1 MNRIKM
7 RYFLLGFSVLGLAIF
22 FGTAAWLRLEPPPR
36 SGGWDQ
42 KPLENLG
49 RYGAVPEFSLVER
62 SGKPTTLEELRG
74 KVWIADFIYTS
85 CTDTCPLQSAEMA
98 RIQDQFKN
106 TGDFRLVSITVDPEH
121 DRPEVLSRY
130 AERFNADGGRWL
142 FLTGERD
149 EIYRLAQEGFRLGVA
164 PASKDVD
171 KHRSVF
177 LHSSRFV
184 LIDDQGSI
192 RGYYESK
199 DREAL
204 KRLREDARTLLKEHG
219 V

>member
-1 MNRIKM
+1 MNLFRM

-22 FGTAAWLRLEPPPR
+22 LGTAVWLRLAPPPR
-36 SGGWDQ
+36 TGGWDQ
-42 KPLENLG
+42 KPLESLG

-62 SGKPTTLEELRG
+62 SGKPATLEELRG

-98 RIQDQFKN
+98 RIQDEFKN
-106 TGDFRLVSITVDPEH
+106 TGDFRLVSFTVDPEN
-121 DRPEVLSRY
+121 DKPEVLSRY
-130 AERFNADGGRWL
+130 AERFKADGGRWL
-142 FLTGERD
+142 FLTGDRD
-149 EIYRLAQEGFRLGVA
+149 EIYRLAQEGFRLGAA
-164 PASKDVD
+164 PASKVVD
-171 KHRSVF
+171 KHHRVF

-204 KRLREDARTLLKEHG
+204 KRLREDAQTLLRKHG